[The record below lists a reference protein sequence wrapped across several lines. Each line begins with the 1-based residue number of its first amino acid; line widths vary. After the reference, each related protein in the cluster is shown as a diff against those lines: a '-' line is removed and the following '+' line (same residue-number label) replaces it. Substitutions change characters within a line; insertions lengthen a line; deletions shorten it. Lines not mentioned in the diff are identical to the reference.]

1 MKQGHEAQYDSFSS
15 PQKPNFG
22 DSPQAAQ
29 FLEEAIR
36 SLEAIGGLMEK
47 VQRIASQGGASDVAM
62 LEQLKQAASP
72 GPEQKMLDAVL
83 ELAAMLRNDDFAAGA
98 AATERTQQ
106 AAGKSAGR
114 FRDLI

>member
-1 MKQGHEAQYDSFSS
+1 MKQSDEAQGDSFSS
-15 PQKPNFG
+15 PQNLNFG

-47 VQRIASQGGASDVAM
+47 VQRIASQSGANDAAM

-72 GPEQKMLDAVL
+72 GPEQKILDAVL
-83 ELAAMLRNDDFAAGA
+83 ELAAMLRSEDIAAGTA
-98 AATERTQQ
+98 VTEIPQQ
-106 AAGKSAGR
+106 GAGKSAGR